1 MYLQIPFEPSPT
13 FSGRNVTAKHDLVKN
28 TTDDMEEWD
37 LLSEVRLYPS
47 SKKIHSLTSHEALFY
62 LLDLFLGSTNQ
73 PNQQLQLH

>member
-37 LLSEVRLYPS
+37 LLSEVS
-47 SKKIHSLTSHEALFY
+47 ISIKQKDSFFDKS
-62 LLDLFLGSTNQ
+62 
-73 PNQQLQLH
+73 